1 MHKFKVLSDKTFSEI
16 EEKFKQLEE
25 RLSKTEE
32 ALSNLENNVTDT
44 SNDIEKL
51 ELITTKIEQ
60 FNRQMSFTNRRIYLE
75 LKKNF
80 VYLIVPVPGYEESC
94 IELSVANIS
103 ESFEKIERNLDI
115 QLDSI
120 AFYHYF
126 FITSKFDHLLEF
138 NVMPSDEYCALVRF
152 SLENDDEIAVELING
167 CNIRVNYCK
176 SLNVDA
182 SQKLVFEENSK
193 IRFELSILDIVDDY
207 DEYRV
212 KAITSLE
219 CRLNDI
225 DDVIKCLKEKIE
237 SNEQFKR
244 LSRQSEN

>member
-1 MHKFKVLSDKTFSEI
+1 MHKFRVLSEKTFSEI

-25 RLSKTEE
+25 RLSKTEKM
-32 ALSNLENNVTDT
+32 LSKLETNVTDT

-60 FNRQMSFTNRRIYLE
+60 FNRQMSLTNRRIYLE
-75 LKKNF
+75 LKKNL

-103 ESFEKIERNLDI
+103 ESFEKIERELDI

-120 AFYHYF
+120 VFYHYF
-126 FITSKFDHLLEF
+126 FVTAELGRLLEF
-138 NVMPSDEYCALVRF
+138 STSLSDDYQARIRF
-152 SLENDDEIAVELING
+152 SLENDDEIDVKLING
-167 CNIRVNYCK
+167 SNIHVSYIRA
-176 SLNVDA
+176 LNVDA
-182 SQKLVFEENSK
+182 RQNLVFEENSS

-219 CRLNDI
+219 CRLNDF
-225 DDVIKCLKEKIE
+225 DHVIEALRNKIE
-237 SNEQFKR
+237 TNEQFKR
-244 LSRQSEN
+244 LSRQAEN

>member
-1 MHKFKVLSDKTFSEI
+1 MHKFRVLSDKTFSEI
-16 EEKFKQLEE
+16 EEKFNHLEE

-60 FNRQMSFTNRRIYLE
+60 FNRQISLTNRRIYLE

-126 FITSKFDHLLEF
+126 FITAEIGRLLEF
-138 NVMPSDEYCALVRF
+138 STSLSDDYQARIRF
-152 SLENDDEIAVELING
+152 SLENDDEIDVKLING
-167 CNIRVNYCK
+167 SNVHVSYIKTMNIDSRQN
-176 SLNVDA
+176 
-182 SQKLVFEENSK
+182 LVFEENSS
-193 IRFELSILDIVDDY
+193 IRFELSILDIIDDY
-207 DEYRV
+207 DEYYL
-212 KAITSLE
+212 KAIASQR
-219 CRLNDI
+219 CRLNDFEY
-225 DDVIKCLKEKIE
+225 VIEGLRNKIE
-237 SNEQFKR
+237 TNEQFKR